1 MSIVRM
7 VTRSRLVGDA
17 VERERVSRVG
27 VSARTWAVLAASVA
41 ISGLTVIA
49 LRFVSA
55 GALRAWVSSAPDIL
69 ISLMAT
75 AVIVWSRR
83 RMGRDA
89 PLRASWLAFGIGCA
103 LFCAGEIVFA
113 AGVASVLVGASD
125 LFFLASFPF
134 VTTGL
139 GLAFFAFRRGHDWL
153 VPLVGGFL
161 LGAFLAVELYVGVLY
176 KVAQNPDLPLVE
188 RAVGL
193 FYPFADVL
201 LVLPWILGL
210 IFLLVGVRNEPLSWP
225 WWTVA
230 LGVLVGV
237 ASDTSFAV
245 LSANGS
251 YAPGG
256 IADMGWWIAYT
267 CMALAASLT
276 IDIRDTA
283 AEPHP
288 AASQS
293 ATI

>member
-1 MSIVRM
+1 
-7 VTRSRLVGDA
+7 
-17 VERERVSRVG
+17 
-27 VSARTWAVLAASVA
+27 VLAIGLAVS
-41 ISGLTVIA
+41 SLTVIV

-55 GALRAWVSSAPDIL
+55 GALRTWVSSAPDIL

-75 AVIVWSRR
+75 TVIVWSRR

-113 AGVASVLVGASD
+113 AGVAAGGASALVGASD

-134 VTTGL
+134 VTAGL
-139 GLAFFAFRRGHDWL
+139 GMAFFAFRRGHDWL

-176 KVAQNPDLPLVE
+176 KVAQNPALPMVE

-230 LGVLVGV
+230 FGVLVGV

-276 IDIRDTA
+276 VDIHEA
-283 AEPHP
+283 VPEPRP
-288 AASQS
+288 VPSRS